1 MVECVSKCMVKP
13 IVDKIVC
20 YSIFNNF
27 QWQEM
32 RYYSYQM
39 AHLRRKTTKGITK
52 VFLSAYK
59 IGFADTIIPNGS
71 KY

>member
-1 MVECVSKCMVKP
+1 MVKP

-39 AHLRRKTTKGITK
+39 AYLRGVTTRVSQKKLKT
-52 VFLSAYK
+52 ADN
-59 IGFADTIIPNGS
+59 IGFGIKVIANVSI
-71 KY
+71 